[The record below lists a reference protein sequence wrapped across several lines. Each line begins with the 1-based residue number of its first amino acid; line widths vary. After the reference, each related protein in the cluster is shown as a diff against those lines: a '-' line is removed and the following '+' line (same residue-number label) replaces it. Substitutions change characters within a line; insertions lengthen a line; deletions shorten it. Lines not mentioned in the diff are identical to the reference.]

1 MKRIIVENLS
11 KKFKIGFEKNRGI
24 LARFISLFSG
34 KETKKNIQV
43 LDNISFY
50 VNAGEIVGIIGKNGS
65 GKSTLL
71 RIIAGIYDKEKGRI
85 NTQGKIISL
94 INLNNGLKERLT
106 LRDNIYLYSL
116 LLGLS
121 LKEIKEKIN
130 SIIEFSDLKDFVNTK
145 IYQFSDGMKQRL
157 IFSIAVHCNPDILI
171 LDEVFE
177 MGDEEFKH
185 KSVNKVKELIKNGA
199 SALLVSHRLPII
211 KKYCDRVIWVN
222 KGKIIKQ
229 GNPEDVV
236 EEYLKQH

>member
-157 IFSIAVHCNPDILI
+157 I
-171 LDEVFE
+171 
-177 MGDEEFKH
+177 
-185 KSVNKVKELIKNGA
+185 
-199 SALLVSHRLPII
+199 
-211 KKYCDRVIWVN
+211 
-222 KGKIIKQ
+222 
-229 GNPEDVV
+229 
-236 EEYLKQH
+236 